1 MSDTPDL
8 SQYVDLRLYD
18 RDAQAIFDVMI
29 QDLQHKIPGWVP
41 DEASTEVAL
50 LESMAVGLSESIFA
64 INRLPGSVMVVLMQ
78 MFGIARDDGKFP
90 EGKVRVTAVD
100 TFGHTIPANTRFL
113 LSNNEGID
121 PLVLTM
127 PNAVVIPA
135 GSNNVVV
142 DVVGDQFTED
152 YNGVPNGTTVE
163 ILESISWMERASV
176 STAISGGRAPEE
188 DAEWVAR
195 GSARLRRLSSVLS
208 TKSQFVEATLEDA
221 SVAMAVAIDNYNPT
235 LETPEDSPGH
245 ITIVVYG
252 NGGVVPNANKQ
263 QIQDTLT
270 ENASANLIVHVV
282 DPTIVPVNIAVSVKR
297 TGAYD
302 ETGTTANITESLID
316 YFNPNIS
323 GWLSVIRRNEIIALV
338 GSTPGVDYVNTITA
352 PATDVVLTGTAP
364 LAELGT
370 VTITYV

>member
-18 RDAQAIFDVMI
+18 RDAQALFDVMI

-41 DEASTEVAL
+41 DESSTEVAL
-50 LESMAVGLSESIFA
+50 LESMSVGLSESIFA

-78 MFGIARDDGKFP
+78 MFGITRDDGKFP
-90 EGKVRVTAVD
+90 TGKVKVTAVD
-100 TFGHTIPANTRFL
+100 TFGHTIPADTRFL
-113 LSNNEGID
+113 LSNSEGID

-127 PNAVVIPA
+127 PNAVVIPV
-135 GSNNVVV
+135 GSNSAIV

-152 YNGVPNGTTVE
+152 YNGTPAGTSVE

-176 STAISGGRAPEE
+176 STAISGGRSPEE
-188 DAEWVAR
+188 DSEWVAR

-208 TKSQFVEATLEDA
+208 TKAQFVEATLEDA
-221 SVAMAVAIDNYNPT
+221 SVSMAVAIDNYNPT
-235 LETPEDSPGH
+235 LPTPENSPGH
-245 ITIVVYG
+245 ITVVVYG
-252 NGGVVPNANKQ
+252 NGGVVPNENKQ
-263 QIQDTLT
+263 RIQEMLT

-282 DPTIVPVNIAVSVKR
+282 DPTIVPVDITVAIKR
-297 TGAYD
+297 TGTYD
-302 ETGTTANITESLID
+302 EQGTTANITEALKD
-316 YFNPNIS
+316 YFNPNLS
-323 GWLSVIRRNEIIALV
+323 GWLNVIRRNEIIALV
-338 GSTPGVDYVNTITA
+338 GSTPGVDYVDAITK
-352 PATDVVLTGTAP
+352 PASDITLTGTAP